1 MVNNSPRNIALF
13 NASIISALSGG
24 LLLLSTL
31 YYQDISTSFIIG
43 FMAIIFIV
51 SFATINYGIS
61 RFFNE
66 KIKII
71 YKTIGELQI
80 KQEKGKNKKKSSDIL
95 DIVNQ
100 VVLRWSKEKK
110 KEIEELKQMALYR
123 REFLG
128 NVSHELKTP
137 IFNIQGYIH
146 TLIDG
151 GIDDDQI
158 NTKYL
163 EKSVKS
169 VNRMIALVED
179 LEEIAKLES
188 VNLKLNEEVFN
199 LYELTTEVID
209 FMEQK
214 AIENNTTIS
223 INSGL
228 SKSIK
233 VKADKKRIRQVLI
246 NLIDNGIKYGNAEDG
261 RIKISYYDFH
271 DSYLVEVQDNGIG
284 IPEENIIRV
293 FERFYRTEQSRS
305 RDKGGSGLGL
315 AIVKHIIEAHR
326 QTISVRSNPGEGTTF
341 SFTLNMA

>member
-110 KEIEELKQMALYR
+110 KEIEELKQMAVYR